1 MWLIK
6 STHFWL
12 ATTTTIDNVG
22 FLFLFQFRLVETRW
36 THIINRRTR
45 IAYNRC
51 IESSCTVW
59 LEFFHFWFSSVVR
72 RYSHVSHDLYAK
84 FRLNLSSHLIVCV
97 GIFVSF
103 FFCCFGLREEKTLH
117 TCAQFLFLSLFH
129 FGANCVIH
137 SWIGSSSIRSI
148 DQNISVATRMVVQ
161 CHRT

>member
-97 GIFVSF
+97 GIFFLLLRFKRRENSSHLCSVSVF
-103 FFCCFGLREEKTLH
+103 ITISFWCELRNTFMDWFQFDSINRSEYFRGH
-117 TCAQFLFLSLFH
+117 TY
-129 FGANCVIH
+129 GGTVP
-137 SWIGSSSIRSI
+137 
-148 DQNISVATRMVVQ
+148 
-161 CHRT
+161 